1 MIRPINLA
9 ECLRK
14 FYEGET
20 EAQKA
25 ARLKANKE
33 RTQAMLSKWR
43 EFEEKYPDLAKRLV
57 CN

>member
-1 MIRPINLA
+1 MIRPINLS

-25 ARLKANKE
+25 KRMQANKE
-33 RTQAMLSKWR
+33 RTQAMLQTWR
-43 EFEEKYPDLAKRLV
+43 EFEQKYPDLAKRLV
-57 CN
+57 C